1 MKFPWENDP
10 LVEAAADVLGAG
22 QQEDVPE
29 PPEEGSALDEI
40 TRKLGVASRAVVS
53 GAPLAIGGL
62 PALASDAYDSLIN
75 LTRRVGNVFLDDEDE
90 LELIPPFQATRL
102 GMQAGEELASMT
114 GLPEPE
120 TRAEKLM
127 TTGIQAGTQA
137 ATGSGLSNI
146 LSRQLARSAP
156 KAVSPFPTAADRL
169 GRAAEVSTQA
179 AAARPVSSTIAATS
193 GGVGAEYAA
202 QQGLNP
208 LGVTTSALLASVAPS
223 VAAKTA
229 ARAITPVDAALNAEQ
244 IRLRDLGKTKYG
256 FDMTAGQE
264 TGSRALQKFEQQ
276 LEALPGGGASPR
288 VSQQEQFNRAIS
300 KAFDQDEPLITQDL
314 LNKAQSELGSR
325 MNKIVGNK
333 SVTISDAFPVRLGEI
348 TNKYFGRL
356 PTDIARPFQNIRNDL
371 LDLMD
376 PKNPVSGERIQRI
389 RTDLLER
396 ARNTSDSD
404 YRQALNE
411 MRDALDNEL
420 EAVLPKVQA
429 DDLRAARTAYANLSR
444 VKEAMKTQTPDV
456 ISGNVD
462 PSALLRAVSRQD
474 ADAATRGLS
483 FRQLA
488 EPASI
493 KRSLMP
499 RLPES
504 GTPIG
509 TYFTGLA
516 TGGGLAGGGYAAAGP
531 TGAMLG
537 ALSSLATPSLINR
550 AYWSP
555 ILQQYFKNQL
565 MAGRRPTAPGGL
577 SPVVTGQQT
586 GGLLSR

>member
-10 LVEAAADVLGAG
+10 IIEAAADVVGAG
-22 QQEDVPE
+22 QREDVPE

-40 TRKLGVASRAVVS
+40 TRKLGIASRAVVS

-62 PALASDAYDSLIN
+62 PALASDAYDSLVN
-75 LTRRVGNVFLDDEDE
+75 LTRRAINVFVDDEDK

-114 GLPEPE
+114 GLPEPK
-120 TRAEKLM
+120 TSAEKLM

-156 KAVSPFPTAADRL
+156 KVVSPFPTAADRL
-169 GRAAEVSTQA
+169 GRAASTATQE
-179 AAARPVSSTIAATS
+179 AAARPIPSAIAATS
-193 GGVGAEYAA
+193 GGVGAEYAS

-208 LGVTTSALLASVAPS
+208 LGVMGSALLASAAPS

-229 ARAITPVDAALNAEQ
+229 ARIVTPVDAKLNPKE
-244 IRLRDLGKTKYG
+244 IELRNLGKTKYG

-264 TGSRALQKFEQQ
+264 TGSRALQKFEQS

-288 VSQQEQFNRAIS
+288 VSQQEQFNRTIS
-300 KAFDQDEPLITQDL
+300 RAFDQDEELITPEL
-314 LNKAQSELGSR
+314 LNKAQTELGDR

-333 SVTISDAFPVRLGEI
+333 SVTISDDFPIRLGQI

-356 PTDIARPFQNIRNDL
+356 TTDIARPFENIRNDL

-396 ARNTSDSD
+396 ARNTSDND

-444 VKEAMKTQTPDV
+444 VKEAMKTQTSEV
-456 ISGNVD
+456 IAGNVN
-462 PSALLRAVSRQD
+462 PTALLSAITRQD

-493 KRSLMP
+493 KKLLMP
-499 RLPES
+499 RLPDS

-516 TGGGLAGGGYAAAGP
+516 TGGGLAGGGYLTAGP
-531 TGAMLG
+531 TGAMVG
-537 ALSSLATPSLINR
+537 ALSSLGTPYLMNK

-555 ILQQYFKNQL
+555 VLQQYFKNQL
-565 MAGRRPTAPGGL
+565 MAGRRPASPSGL
-577 SPVVTGQQT
+577 SPMVAGQQA